1 MSISKII
8 PYTQQLD
15 GDPDMMEEKAKD
27 FFTMI
32 KSRRTIRNFSDKLA
46 PKKVIEYCIQSA
58 GSAPSGANLQP
69 WHFAAV
75 SDPEIK
81 SRIRSGA
88 EKEEREFYRDRAP
101 KEWLQALKP
110 IGTDEHK
117 PFLEKGPLLY
127 Q

>member
-1 MSISKII
+1 M
-8 PYTQQLD
+8 
-15 GDPDMMEEKAKD
+15 
-27 FFTMI
+27 
-32 KSRRTIRNFSDKLA
+32 
-46 PKKVIEYCIQSA
+46 IEYCIQSA

-69 WHFAAV
+69 WHFVAV

-117 PFLEKGPLLY
+117 PFLENAP
-127 Q
+127 